1 MFSRTT
7 WFLGAPSFIS
17 WIFSEL
23 SRGLLLWKDL
33 SKGARNKGWTVFLYS
48 FEILQAAKKNH
59 YKMYF
64 FYEKFM
70 KIYDFTMMKFMFFF
84 QVFEI
89 YEKICFFFFFFFLW
103 KSLCFFYTLFYDF
116 FSTSFWFWIFFL
128 FFCAVFEWF
137 LVFFSLVLLFFLSA
151 FCEFFVVSFFLR
163 RVLLLPFFLN
173 LILN

>member
-64 FYEKFM
+64 FYETFM
-70 KIYDFTMMKFMFFF
+70 KIYDFTMMKFMIFFRF
-84 QVFEI
+84 LKFMKKYV
-89 YEKICFFFFFFFLW
+89 FFLW
-103 KSLCFFYTLFYDF
+103 KSLCFFFYTLFYDF

-128 FFCAVFEWF
+128 FFVLFLNGFWCFFHWF
-137 LVFFSLVLLFFLSA
+137 CYFSSLLFVNFLL
-151 FCEFFVVSFFLR
+151 F
-163 RVLLLPFFLN
+163 PFFWGGFCYCLSF
-173 LILN
+173 